1 MALSRMEIP
10 THNTQTRHRQQRP
23 DRCRRVD
30 AQPITSP
37 PHGRSTTRAADRR
50 RPTSATFASL
60 SLLLAAYLC
69 LWVQGAAGAGASLTL
84 RVRMPDGAVKRVK
97 ATATDTADGIMSKLG
112 MADGGSGGG
121 EGLSTDA
128 GAGGVVDGSASVAA
142 LGLGNGDFLY
152 VKSDSAA
159 RSAAKAKLEA
169 LERMKSAVGAKATGN
184 KFVPFPD
191 HARPPP
197 PRVTKRVKNWQDLEA
212 MQAQTFSLKPQK
224 DSNVKKISVEESAM
238 DDFVG
243 YLKQTGLGRHRCA
256 LLFGRVSPSTNG
268 IKVEAMYEPPQEE
281 HSRGTGT
288 YDSSALTEAARVA
301 VATAAARDKDGGG
314 GSGGGGSETCE
325 AQGAAAAEVA
335 RAVRVAELLGLRL
348 VGWCLSHDKR
358 EHFMAA
364 TDVVTAAA
372 LQLMS
377 MAERGKEEGVLVATV
392 TVPVNATSGEVATE
406 AFSVSNQTVQM
417 FSEGIFASDQ
427 PDPTADRVT
436 TTAVVKEGGKETKT
450 PETLGLICNVAIV
463 QHKGKL
469 QTRFPSSNRASKA
482 APFLSDLK
490 EALFGAIE
498 PPKTNAQTKKKKKP
512 KQPSFLN
519 RLSDFQLLV
528 FLSRQMGF
536 SRDFEELCAVVGKGD
551 GKSPVLDKLKECYD
565 DAMNAADEH
574 GIIHPGTCPSPINAT
589 KRPNNAAKDTMRSN
603 GNGDDSTPAV
613 ETTTPAPS
621 DDSPLKSKPMADSQP
636 SSSTARSEAPD
647 AGGGGRDGGDSEAV
661 GLDKK
666 EALVAG
672 GGVPVSQAAGEV
684 VRPILLSALQELSEL
699 ARPEIAASAVV
710 AGACKAINVR
720 RAALFK
726 VVDEQGT
733 LQEIGAGTSNQRV
746 VEPGKGLVGQV
757 AAAGIAP
764 AAQEGS
770 GVDGSGILVTS
781 DPSKEKPFAAEFDL
795 PRGEEPAGDSTS
807 AMICGPVK
815 DGSGEMWGVLVVT
828 EPLSGGAFDEESVG
842 TFRAVSTMGAV
853 SMRNSEMFWRGEMG
867 CEKFRNMMEV
877 IEATNA
883 TLGVNHLLYTIAK
896 CLPVICEAQKC
907 TCFLVDDDK
916 DELWVVQGEVNIR
929 VPKSKG
935 IAGAVATSG
944 NVENISDV
952 YADPRFNKEVDLET
966 GFQTHSI
973 LAMPVRGGEENK
985 VIAVVQLINKQG
997 KLLDGGR
1004 RDSCTGMHFTSQD
1017 VAVIGAFLSLL
1028 GPHIFKSSMLHPKR
1042 KMNIRVNKVG
1052 GDEEAISERQGLE
1065 MARRQKSMGSLFGG
1079 LDPGQSFEEDE
1090 EDEGDDNDDGIDND
1104 NDGTSRGS
1112 LESN

>member
-1 MALSRMEIP
+1 MTLANMATL
-10 THNTQTRHRQQRP
+10 TQDKRPRQRRQRP
-23 DRCRRVD
+23 ADRCRCPAPRSHT
-30 AQPITSP
+30 QPRLP
-37 PHGRSTTRAADRR
+37 LPRGRSTRTTDHRR
-50 RPTSATFASL
+50 LSSGFTSL
-60 SLLLAAYLC
+60 SQLLALAACLC
-69 LWVQGAAGAGASLTL
+69 LWLQGVADAGAAGPGASLTL

-97 ATATDTADGIMSKLG
+97 ATATDTIDGIMSKLG

-121 EGLSTDA
+121 EGLGTDA
-128 GAGGVVDGSASVAA
+128 WGGGVVEGSASVAA

-159 RSAAKAKLEA
+159 RSAAKAKSEA
-169 LERMKSAVGAKATGN
+169 LERMKSVVGAKGGGN

-197 PRVTKRVKNWQDLEA
+197 PRVTKRIKNWQDLEA

-224 DSNVKKISVEESAM
+224 DSNVKKISVEQSAM

-243 YLKQTGLGRHRCA
+243 YLKQTGLGKHRCA
-256 LLFGRVSPSTNG
+256 LLFGRVSPNTHG
-268 IKVEAMYEPPQEE
+268 IKVEAMYEPPQKQPGA
-281 HSRGTGT
+281 SGT

-301 VATAAARDKDGGG
+301 VAAAAARDGDGGG
-314 GSGGGGSETCE
+314 GVGSETCE
-325 AQGAAAAEVA
+325 TDGAAAAEVA
-335 RAVRVAELLGLRL
+335 RAVRVAGLLGLRL

-364 TDVVTAAA
+364 TDVVTGAA

-377 MAERGKEEGVLVATV
+377 MAEKGKEEGVLVATV
-392 TVPVNATSGEVATE
+392 TVPVNATNGEVATE

-469 QTRFPSSNRASKA
+469 QTRFPSANRASKA
-482 APFLSDLK
+482 EPSLSDLK

-498 PPKTNAQTKKKKKP
+498 PTTKNAKKKP
-512 KQPSFLN
+512 KQPSFLS

-528 FLSRQMGF
+528 FLSRHMGF
-536 SRDFEELCAVVGKGD
+536 SRDFEEVCAVVGKGD
-551 GKSPVLDKLKECYD
+551 GKSPSLDKLKECYD

-574 GIIHPGTCPSPINAT
+574 GIIHPGTCPSPINGLKRLTAAAT
-589 KRPNNAAKDTMRSN
+589 ADTTTTTTAKDSTPTAEATSAP
-603 GNGDDSTPAV
+603 GDDS
-613 ETTTPAPS
+613 S
-621 DDSPLKSKPMADSQP
+621 LKFTAITDSQP
-636 SSSTARSEAPD
+636 TSSVKRSEAPN
-647 AGGGGRDGGDSEAV
+647 AEEGGDA
-661 GLDKK
+661 KK
-666 EALVAG
+666 EPVAG
-672 GGVPVSQAAGEV
+672 GTGASVPRAAGV
-684 VRPILLSALQELSEL
+684 VLRPILLSALQELSEL

-710 AGACKAINVR
+710 AGACKAINAR

-733 LQEIGAGTSNQRV
+733 LREIGAGTSNQRII
-746 VEPGKGLVGQV
+746 EPGTGLVGQAV
-757 AAAGIAP
+757 AAGMASAAG
-764 AAQEGS
+764 EG
-770 GVDGSGILVTS
+770 GGDGILVTN
-781 DPSKEKPFAAEFDL
+781 DPSKEKAFVAEVDL
-795 PRGEEPAGDSTS
+795 PAGEEAAGDSS
-807 AMICGPVK
+807 SGLICGPVK
-815 DGSGEMWGVLVVT
+815 DGAGEMWGVLVVA
-828 EPLSGGAFDEESVG
+828 EPQDGSAFDEEKIE
-842 TFRAVSTMGAV
+842 TFRAISTMGAV
-853 SMRNSEMFWRGEMG
+853 SMKNSEMFGRGETG

-877 IEATNA
+877 IEATNV

-916 DELWVVQGEVNIR
+916 DQLWVVQGEVNMR

-944 NVENISDV
+944 KVENISDV

-966 GFQTHSI
+966 GFQTNSI
-973 LAMPVRGGEENK
+973 LAMPVRGGEQNK
-985 VIAVVQLINKQG
+985 VIAVVQLINKEG
-997 KLLDGGR
+997 KLLDCGV
-1004 RDSCTGMHFTSQD
+1004 RDSCIGMHFTPQD
-1017 VAVIGAFLSLL
+1017 VTIIGAILSLL
-1028 GPHIFKSSMLHPKR
+1028 GPHIFKSSMLQPKR

-1052 GDEEAISERQGLE
+1052 EDEEAISESQGLA
-1065 MARRQKSMGSLFGG
+1065 MARRQKSTGSLFGG
-1079 LDPGQSFEEDE
+1079 LNPEQSFEENEEEENDNE
-1090 EDEGDDNDDGIDND
+1090 SENDEDEG
-1104 NDGTSRGS
+1104 TSLGS
-1112 LESN
+1112 LES